1 MLQREYPS
9 LFIGGAW
16 RSAESPAVFDVVS
29 PYSEQRIGWVPAA
42 SPADIDAAVTAARR
56 AFDETDRRQRPA
68 AERAELGE
76 RLAAAI
82 HDHADLLRESFSAE
96 PAPTEAALV
105 A

>member
-1 MLQREYPS
+1 MLQREY
-9 LFIGGAW
+9 
-16 RSAESPAVFDVVS
+16 VS
-29 PYSEQRIGWVPAA
+29 PYSEQRIGSVPAA
-42 SPADIDAAVTAARR
+42 SPADLDAAVRATRR
-56 AFDETDRRQRPA
+56 AFDETDWRHRPA

-76 RLAAAI
+76 RLAAAL